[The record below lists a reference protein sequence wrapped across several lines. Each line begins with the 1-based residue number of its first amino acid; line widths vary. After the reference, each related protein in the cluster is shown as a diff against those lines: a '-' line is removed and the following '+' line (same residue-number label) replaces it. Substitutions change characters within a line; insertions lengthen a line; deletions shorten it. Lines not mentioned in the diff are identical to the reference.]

1 MKDLTNF
8 SLPLLYERAK
18 ESLNR
23 CLKGGD
29 AELLANELPVRLD
42 QIRGC
47 PDSVR
52 LTFYGVQANDYLLE
66 TKLLLVSDAG
76 RGLGYYCV
84 HENMNGE
91 VIDDY
96 LVFE

>member
-1 MKDLTNF
+1 MKDLVNLN
-8 SLPLLYERAK
+8 LPLHYERAK
-18 ESLNR
+18 ESLAE
-23 CLKGGD
+23 CLAHGD
-29 AELLANELPVRLD
+29 DKFLANELPVPID

-52 LTFYGVQANDYLLE
+52 LTFYGVHTNDYLLE

-76 RGLGYYCV
+76 VGLGYYCV
-84 HENMNGE
+84 HENINGE

-96 LVFE
+96 LVLE